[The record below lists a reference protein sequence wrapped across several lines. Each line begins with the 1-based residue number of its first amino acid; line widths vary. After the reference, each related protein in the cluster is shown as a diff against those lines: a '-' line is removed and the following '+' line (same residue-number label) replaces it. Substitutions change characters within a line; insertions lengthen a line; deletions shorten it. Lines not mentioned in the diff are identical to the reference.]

1 MTPRSQHPE
10 GTVPENLLERLKLR
24 LLPAGNADGK
34 FSIRESV
41 AVLLGKPVPHISW
54 WSCFGG
60 IAFFLFLVQ
69 VATGIL
75 LMFFY
80 IPSAPEAHITILF
93 LGGEVPFG
101 WFFRTIHYWSGMGM
115 MIAVSVHVMRVFIK
129 GAYQRPRHLNWVI
142 GCALFFLT
150 VGFTLTGDLLPWTES
165 AYWSAVWWTDLV
177 ERFPVIG
184 HQLMLFLRGGEKI
197 TGLTITRFYVFHVFL
212 LPALSVL
219 LMIIH
224 FAIVRKQGIS
234 EPL

>member
-1 MTPRSQHPE
+1 MSPRSQTPE
-10 GTVPENLLERLKLR
+10 GTVPKNFFERLKSGSH
-24 LLPAGNADGK
+24 PEGNADWTHA
-34 FSIRESV
+34 IHERVES
-41 AVLLGKPVPHISW
+41 LLRKPVPHISW

-80 IPSAPEAHITILF
+80 IPADPEAHITILF
-93 LGGEVPFG
+93 LGGEVPYG

-115 MIAVSVHVMRVFIK
+115 LVALSVHVMRVFVK

-150 VGFTLTGDLLPWTES
+150 AGFTLTGDLLPWTES
-165 AYWSAVWWTDLV
+165 AYWSAVWWTGLV
-177 ERFPVIG
+177 DHFPVIG

-197 TGLTITRFYVFHVFL
+197 TGLTITRFYFFHVFL
-212 LPALSVL
+212 LPSLSVL
-219 LMIIH
+219 FMVIH